1 MLHILR
7 ILPAYPAFAYSAS
20 VNVNVDVVV
29 GVSVDCAIC
38 VVSNWLP
45 NNNKKAK

>member
-20 VNVNVDVVV
+20 VNVDVVV